1 MSVILASTMIK
12 NTFPTHH
19 SIITSCPN
27 ANTTIGF
34 ARETASVCKAI
45 YQGQKTPDSMLKENA
60 TAMIQAADEVK
71 ASCRMISTPE
81 GKCLANIAVKCAET
95 AKKLEEEVQKI
106 TKLHK
111 EELDGTLDRYR
122 GTMQN
127 LLINQICNRSKALE
141 LQQRQ
146 DFDKLDQKLQSF
158 IANIAA
164 GRTNME
170 DLLRTEGTLTREHI
184 TAEVTRAAKS
194 MEAHVSKET
203 QERELKAATENQ
215 REHLL
220 GSLRFQEMNQRRN
233 TTTDPENATF
243 KRIFR
248 AYETTTNVGET
259 TETRDDTD
267 EEDTDEID
275 EVWQRFVDWLRSG
288 EGLFWIQGKPG
299 SGKSTLVRYI
309 INDRA
314 TQTLLNQ
321 WHFGTRIISHFFW
334 KIGTPMQNNIKGLFC
349 SLLYQLLQVDEK
361 FVSFLI
367 RTFPFTESKN
377 YPHDWSDGEL
387 ERVLLTTLNA
397 KEVEQPVCIFI
408 DGLDEYN
415 GDDGDHGLMDRIQTL
430 IKYDKVKLC
439 VASRP
444 EPRLLNRLNK
454 APCLKLQ
461 DLTGP
466 DMRAHIQ
473 TTFNQR
479 VPNTKL
485 SVKQLD
491 ALADRLLKKAEGV
504 FLWVHLAIQSVV
516 RGIENED
523 SYDELVPRLMQLPNA
538 LEDLYADMWKRLNQD
553 EPLYRESAATYFQ
566 LIIGSDREEYFIPE
580 LVDTQDVQF
589 FGPRLTSLY
598 IACATQPTLQE
609 TILLMS
615 VDTNFEGQPRELC
628 RKAESEIRTRCA
640 GLVEIRTPKSLIKGG
655 CLPDEENPI
664 WELLNSVQFIHR
676 TAHDF
681 LVDTEQGKQILSQ
694 GKLSR
699 LEMYFQT
706 MKGALCWIQLVSTAF
721 KTPFKVLRVSEALAK
736 SGQGGW
742 FRVVD
747 QGPFQSIIDLIFSY
761 APEPVKST
769 KAGPRLL
776 FQEWYETALSL
787 REDANVLE
795 SINEEDVFAS
805 QADER
810 RLGPCRLEQGS
821 FDWSLEVRKLDESVH
836 NPWAFRTLRATA
848 EFYGSDSKSN
858 PGSGSGS
865 GSDSAQEHDAE
876 GF

>member
-1 MSVILASTMIK
+1 MAGFEALGLACCV
-12 NTFPTHH
+12 FQ
-19 SIITSCPN
+19 
-27 ANTTIGF
+27 TISF

-45 YQGQKTPDSMLKENA
+45 YQGQKTPDSMLEENA
-60 TAMIQAADEVK
+60 TAMIQAADKVK

-81 GKCLANIAVKCAET
+81 GKCLANIAGKCAET

-106 TKLHK
+106 TRLHK

-164 GRTNME
+164 GRTKME

-259 TETRDDTD
+259 TETQDDTDEDDID

-309 INDRA
+309 IDDGA

-334 KIGTPMQNNIKGLFC
+334 KIGTPMQNNTKGLFC
-349 SLLYQLLQVDEK
+349 SLLYQLLQVNEK
-361 FVSFLI
+361 LVSFLI

-415 GDDGDHGLMDRIQTL
+415 DDGDHGLMDRIQTL

-485 SVKQLD
+485 SVEQLD

-655 CLPDEENPI
+655 CLPNEENPI

-694 GKLSR
+694 GKLSS
-699 LEMYFQT
+699 FQD
-706 MKGALCWIQLVSTAF
+706 S
-721 KTPFKVLRVSEALAK
+721 
-736 SGQGGW
+736 
-742 FRVVD
+742 
-747 QGPFQSIIDLIFSY
+747 FQSSSR
-761 APEPVKST
+761 V
-769 KAGPRLL
+769 
-776 FQEWYETALSL
+776 
-787 REDANVLE
+787 
-795 SINEEDVFAS
+795 
-805 QADER
+805 
-810 RLGPCRLEQGS
+810 GS
-821 FDWSLEVRKLDESVH
+821 V
-836 NPWAFRTLRATA
+836 
-848 EFYGSDSKSN
+848 G
-858 PGSGSGS
+858 
-865 GSDSAQEHDAE
+865 
-876 GF
+876 